1 MNIEKISTEVI
12 SDGFSVVKD
21 YFTISKDQ
29 EELIDN
35 FLNGKKFERGA
46 VYRTSNILEL
56 PENIFQLV
64 YNEDIKNVF
73 TKLSSDIRCREVF
86 ITHECKTD
94 ILTRPN
100 QLHFDRLRSLK
111 VMVYITD
118 VNEKCGPLSV
128 VPGSHKKSCL
138 LRRAFIKMPY
148 ENRLNIIKKHYPHLY
163 ESPTKICG
171 GKGTIIFFDSDVF
184 HLGGKNEI
192 GHERK
197 IIRSHWYPNL
207 QWRNNS

>member
-1 MNIEKISTEVI
+1 MDTEKISTEVI
-12 SDGFSVVKD
+12 NNGFSVVEG
-21 YFTISKDQ
+21 YFTISKEQ

-35 FLNGKKFERGA
+35 FLNGKEFERGA
-46 VYRTSNILEL
+46 VYRTNSVLEL
-56 PENIFQLV
+56 PKNISQLV
-64 YNEDIKNVF
+64 CNEDIKKVF
-73 TKLSSDIRCREVF
+73 TKMSRDIRCQEVF
-86 ITHECKTD
+86 ITHECKTG

-128 VPGSHKKSCL
+128 VPGSHKKSRS
-138 LRRAFIKMPY
+138 LRRQFINMPY
-148 ENRLNIIKKHYPHLY
+148 ENRQNIIKKYYPHLY
-163 ESPTKICG
+163 ENPTKICG
-171 GKGTIIFFDSDVF
+171 GKGTVIFFDSDVF

-207 QWRNNS
+207 QWRSNS